1 MQEKPPI
8 IISMGNDK
16 YKYKDTIQIVKCDNI
31 KIKQLNCYYC
41 VHVEIQDWWTSINGI
56 KKHTVAHCYLL
67 YQIKTTFNQMSG
79 ISYISGGER

>member
-31 KIKQLNCYYC
+31 KIKQLNLYYC

-56 KKHTVAHCYLL
+56 KKHSRTLL
-67 YQIKTTFNQMSG
+67 PFVPNKDHLQPDEWHKLY
-79 ISYISGGER
+79 